1 MAIKVLEGQMSKKIE
16 EIVSA
21 LNERT
26 PKQVRTLRNQLNN
39 RIKSFEEELQFGK
52 KVGKLSE
59 SHTLYG
65 LNLKDCQDLLLKT
78 KQALKNVKSEQYE
91 ND

>member
-1 MAIKVLEGQMSKKIE
+1 MNKKID
-16 EIVSA
+16 EILA
-21 LNERT
+21 TLNERT

-39 RIKSFEEELQFGK
+39 RIKSYEDELKFGK

-59 SHTLYG
+59 SHALFG

-78 KQALKNVKSEQYE
+78 KQALKNVKAEQYE

>member
-1 MAIKVLEGQMSKKIE
+1 MSKKID
-16 EIVSA
+16 EIVA
-21 LNERT
+21 TLNERT

-39 RIKSFEEELQFGK
+39 RIKSFQDELNFGK

-59 SHTLYG
+59 SHALFG

-78 KQALKNVKSEQYE
+78 KQTLKNVKLDQYE
-91 ND
+91 DD